1 MMAILADAMV
11 IAEVEAAFSG
21 KRPINQVMVARPG
34 IKIQVFRVR
43 AVGANP
49 HGLENIQRLLFG
61 YRVCEG
67 IS

>member
-21 KRPINQVMVARPG
+21 KRPINQLWLLAR